1 MIRKSSRQ
9 LHGLAVGQSVPQIH
23 CKLKLET
30 IFRSE
35 NVAHLQ
41 EATLRSAD
49 VIIACAEAG
58 VRSLRY
64 RPSRRPRAFLKE
76 FSASNA
82 GGVAGPRPTPQ
93 IAKFRLEAIQT
104 GKGKSYMHNPIVQQ
118 FLEGSELQG
127 SELDAPTDGKR
138 LHVYFAG
145 LSGLSAALA
154 KKMLLKGRIF
164 ETAAARRRSRRL
176 RWIRR
181 RRRTSGGG

>member
-1 MIRKSSRQ
+1 LFQKEESAQTITEPAPIIRKSSRQ
-9 LHGLAVGQSVPQIH
+9 LHGLVVGQSVPQIH

-76 FSASNA
+76 FPASNA
-82 GGVAGPRPTPQ
+82 GGVAGPSPTPQ

-104 GKGKSYMHNPIVQQ
+104 GKGKSYMRNPIVQQ
-118 FLEGSELQG
+118 FLEGSEQQG
-127 SELDAPTDGKR
+127 SELEA
-138 LHVYFAG
+138 AG
-145 LSGLSAALA
+145 RAHRWQ
-154 KKMLLKGRIF
+154 K
-164 ETAAARRRSRRL
+164 AARRLGRP
-176 RWIRR
+176 
-181 RRRTSGGG
+181 